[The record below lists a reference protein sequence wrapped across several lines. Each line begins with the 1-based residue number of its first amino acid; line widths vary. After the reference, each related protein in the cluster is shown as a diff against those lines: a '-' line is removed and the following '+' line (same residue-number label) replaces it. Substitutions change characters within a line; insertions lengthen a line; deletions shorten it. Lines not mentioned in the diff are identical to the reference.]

1 MGVLINRAILAVNC
15 FDQGGDTTDMPQR
28 HPLHRAGMAL
38 CTLMIALAMPAVAAA
53 QAADQ
58 PAVTA
63 QTQADRQPTAAVS
76 SYRIN
81 PGDELEIY
89 VWGEE
94 RLQRVLR
101 VLPDGTIA
109 FPLVGQLKVSGY
121 LPQEVE
127 AMVSA
132 RLQSQ
137 YVGEVPFVTV
147 SVQSPAGMQFSVLG
161 KVRSPGSFTVGR
173 YVNVIE
179 ALSLAGGP
187 AEFANLGRVLVITR
201 RGDQLTTTRVE
212 LDNLFKG
219 GAGTQ
224 DVQRANIV
232 QVMPGDIIIVP

>member
-1 MGVLINRAILAVNC
+1 MS
-15 FDQGGDTTDMPQR
+15 QR
-28 HPLHRAGMAL
+28 DPLHSAAMAL
-38 CTLMIALAMPAVAAA
+38 LTSTLALGVPSVAAA

-58 PAVTA
+58 AAAAPA
-63 QTQADRQPTAAVS
+63 QARPPAVS

-81 PGDELEIY
+81 PGDELEIN

-94 RLQRVLR
+94 RLQRALR

-109 FPLVGQLKVSGY
+109 FPLVGQLKVSGL
-121 LPQEVE
+121 LPQQVE
-127 AMVSA
+127 EMVTA

-137 YVGEVPFVTV
+137 YRGDVPFVTV

-173 YVNVIE
+173 YVNVLE

-201 RGDQLTTTRVE
+201 RGDQLATTTVQ
-212 LDNLFKG
+212 LDDLFRG
-219 GAGTQ
+219 GADMR
-224 DVQRANIV
+224 DVQQANIV